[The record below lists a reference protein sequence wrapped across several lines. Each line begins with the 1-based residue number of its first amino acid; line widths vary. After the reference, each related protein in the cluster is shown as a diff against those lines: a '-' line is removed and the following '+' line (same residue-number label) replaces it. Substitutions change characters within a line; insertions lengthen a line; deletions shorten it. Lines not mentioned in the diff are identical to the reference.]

1 MLTRCMM
8 RDFMSTII
16 DKDVRYRYSRISHSE
31 KNIITNDAIQYY
43 FKENEM
49 YAHKFT
55 LDIYDISS
63 FISTFLNSNNLRET
77 EDGIFLDTEDFES
90 VESFE
95 RLFLS
100 VVALPDN
107 PDESCTFLTSF
118 NDDTNLHIL
127 ARLDTLLSNN
137 KDDEV
142 LLGLIPSIEND
153 LETLIKLLSTCGKNQ
168 SYIDDWTCIYSKYL
182 SIFKDSTSLAECM

>member
-1 MLTRCMM
+1 MLTRFMM

-107 PDESCTFLTSF
+107 PDESCAFLTSF

-127 ARLDTLLSNN
+127 ERLNVLLSNN
-137 KDDEV
+137 KDDET
-142 LLGLIPSIEND
+142 LLGIIPSIEND
-153 LETLIKLLSTCGKNQ
+153 LETLIELLSTCGKNQ
-168 SYIDDWTCIYSKYL
+168 SYVDDWTCIYSKYL
-182 SIFKDSTSLAECM
+182 RIFKGITSLAECM